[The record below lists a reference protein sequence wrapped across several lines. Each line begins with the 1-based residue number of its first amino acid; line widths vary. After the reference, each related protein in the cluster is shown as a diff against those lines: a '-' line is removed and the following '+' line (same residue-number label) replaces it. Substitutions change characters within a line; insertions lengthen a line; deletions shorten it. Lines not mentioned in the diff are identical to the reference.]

1 MKWIFIYFFSTLLLA
16 ATSVHASQDIE
27 KKLSSVKLFSLGFNG
42 FVAKKMPQQLIYEE
56 ALKDNNSNLIF
67 KKILHDPTST
77 PESKAYAACGLWKNN
92 QLKELTL
99 NETFLNKEVTV
110 LKGDILRKENLGEIF
125 NGIKS
130 HGCN

>member
-1 MKWIFIYFFSTLLLA
+1 MPVRTLK
-16 ATSVHASQDIE
+16 

-42 FVAKKMPQQLIYEE
+42 FVAKEMPQQLIYEE

-67 KKILHDPTST
+67 KKILYDPTST
-77 PESKAYAACGLWKNN
+77 SESKAYAACGLWKNN